1 MKFNG
6 RNQYVSPTAI
16 LGENVKLGDNVA
28 IYDNV
33 TIGDNSIIAN
43 DCVIG
48 EPTSDYYHSE
58 AYANT
63 PTIIGS
69 GALVRSHSI
78 IYAGVTI
85 GAHFQSGHRITI
97 RENTVI
103 GNNCRIGT
111 GCDLQGFLT
120 IGNYCQLHS
129 NVHLCQFSRL
139 GNFVFIYPNVVLAN
153 DTHPPTEIVK
163 GPEIGDYTQIG
174 IQSSIIGTIRIG
186 ENCLIGAGSV
196 ISKDFEDFSFIIGS
210 PATRKSDVRELIG
223 QNGTPL
229 YPWKERFSRGMPWA
243 DLSSNG

>member
-6 RNQYVSPTAI
+6 RNHYVSSSAI
-16 LGENVKLGDNVA
+16 LGENVKLGDNVS

-33 TIGDNSIIAN
+33 TIGSNSIIAN

-58 AYANT
+58 NYVNT
-63 PTIIGS
+63 PTNIAA
-69 GALVRSHSI
+69 GALIRSHSI
-78 IYAGVTI
+78 IYSGVSI
-85 GAHFQSGHRITI
+85 GTQFQSGHRITI

-103 GNNCRIGT
+103 GNHCRVGT
-111 GCDLQGFLT
+111 NSDLQGFII

-129 NVHLCQFSRL
+129 NVHLCQFSSL

-153 DTHPPTEIVK
+153 DTHPPTENVR

-174 IQSSIIGTIRIG
+174 IQSSIIGNIQIG

-196 ISKDFEDFSFIIGS
+196 ITRDFDAFSLIIGS
-210 PATRKSDVRELIG
+210 PATLKSDVRELIG
-223 QNGTPL
+223 LDGKPL
-229 YPWKERFSRGMPWA
+229 YPWKTRFNRGMPW
-243 DLSSNG
+243 DV